1 MLPPPV
7 AEHSVE
13 PTDFPLLEADQTG
26 VCAEQH
32 MCITGNGHDAGER
45 ENHLEQ
51 LCRGNGS
58 FRAAIR
64 SWVVAVSFW
73 YDEARCF
80 AACIRRQ
87 VACLLSFASRRATF
101 AVVLVAAFVGFV
113 GAE

>member
-1 MLPPPV
+1 M
-7 AEHSVE
+7 A
-13 PTDFPLLEADQTG
+13 
-26 VCAEQH
+26 
-32 MCITGNGHDAGER
+32 ITGNGHDGGEL
-45 ENHLEQ
+45 EDHFEQ

-58 FRAAIR
+58 VRSASR
-64 SWVVAVSFW
+64 SWVVAVGFW